1 MPVPAAVAI
10 EPAGAAGLVRSPLN
24 YTGGKFRLLPQILP
38 LLPAGIRTFHDL
50 FAGGGTVAANVP
62 ADRVVARDVIPD
74 LVALLDWLART
85 PAPAVEAAV
94 DALVTRHG
102 LTDSRRH
109 GYARYGCESSAGLA
123 PANRAAYA
131 RLVAA
136 HRRARADEDTDQRA
150 ARFFALVIHGFNHQI
165 RFNARGEWNI
175 AVGKRDFNA
184 RIRANLAAFCD
195 ALQARPVRFL
205 LASYDRL
212 DLRRVRPEDYL
223 YADPPYLLTTAAYNE
238 RGGWTEAHERR
249 LLAFLDRAHAR
260 GLRFGLSNALVH
272 KGRRHALLEDWA
284 RTRGHRIHRLKVSYA
299 NASYRR
305 QGRDL
310 EDREVL
316 ICNHPPGGQPS
327 S

>member
-1 MPVPAAVAI
+1 MSASAATLTN
-10 EPAGAAGLVRSPLN
+10 PLQSRMLVRSPLN

-38 LLPAGIRTFHDL
+38 LLPAQIRTFHDL
-50 FAGGGTVAANVP
+50 FVGGGTVAANAP
-62 ADRVVARDVIPD
+62 AEQVVARDIVPD
-74 LVALLDWLART
+74 LVVLLDWLART
-85 PAPAVEAAV
+85 PSAEVEAAV
-94 DALVTRHG
+94 DALVARHG
-102 LTDSRRH
+102 LSDSRRH
-109 GYARYGCESSAGLA
+109 GYAFYGADSGTGLA
-123 PANRAAYA
+123 AANRDAYT
-131 RLVAA
+131 RLVTL
-136 HRRARADEDTDQRA
+136 HRRACSSEDPDRRA
-150 ARFFALVIHGFNHQI
+150 ARFFVLIIYGFNHQI
-165 RFNARGEWNI
+165 RFNAQGQWNI

-184 RIRANLAAFCD
+184 RIRANLADFCA

-238 RGGWTEAHERR
+238 RGGWSETHERR
-249 LLAFLDRAHAR
+249 LLAFLDRAHGR

-272 KGRRHALLEDWA
+272 KGRRHTLLEEWA
-284 RTRGHRIHRLKVSYA
+284 HARGYRIHLLNASYA

-316 ICNHPPGGQPS
+316 VCNHPPGA
-327 S
+327 

>member
-1 MPVPAAVAI
+1 MSASADAATDPVRSQT
-10 EPAGAAGLVRSPLN
+10 LVRSPLN

-38 LLPAGIRTFHDL
+38 RLPARIRTFHDL
-50 FAGGGTVAANVP
+50 FAGGGNVAANAP
-62 ADRVVARDVIPD
+62 AEQVVARDVVPD

-85 PAPAVEAAV
+85 PSAKVEAAI
-94 DALVTRHG
+94 DALVSRHG

-109 GYARYGCESSAGLA
+109 GYAFYGTDSGMGLA
-123 PANRAAYA
+123 AANRDGYA
-131 RLVAA
+131 RLVAV
-136 HRRARADEDTDQRA
+136 HRRARSSEDPDRRA

-165 RFNARGEWNI
+165 RFNAQGHWNI

-184 RIRANLAAFCD
+184 RIRANLADFCA

-205 LASYDRL
+205 LASYHQI

-223 YADPPYLLTTAAYNE
+223 YADPPYLLATAAYNE

-284 RTRGHRIHRLKVSYA
+284 HARGHRIHRLEASYA

-310 EDREVL
+310 EDQEVL
-316 ICNHPPGGQPS
+316 VCNHPPGD
-327 S
+327 

>member
-1 MPVPAAVAI
+1 MPASAAAAT
-10 EPAGAAGLVRSPLN
+10 EPVRSQTLVRSPLN

-38 LLPAGIRTFHDL
+38 LLPARIRTFHDL
-50 FAGGGTVAANVP
+50 FAGGGTVAANAP
-62 ADRVVARDVIPD
+62 ADQVVARDVVPD
-74 LVALLDWLART
+74 LVGLLDWLART
-85 PAPAVEAAV
+85 PAPDSEAAV
-94 DALVTRHG
+94 DALVARHG
-102 LTDSRRH
+102 LSDSRRH
-109 GYARYGCESSAGLA
+109 GYAFYGADSGTGLA
-123 PANRAAYA
+123 AANRDAYA

-136 HRRARADEDTDQRA
+136 HRRARPGEDPDRRA

-165 RFNARGEWNI
+165 RFNAQGHWNI

-184 RIRANLAAFCD
+184 RIRANLADFCA

-284 RTRGHRIHRLKVSYA
+284 RARGHRIHPLEASYA

-310 EDREVL
+310 EDQEVL
-316 ICNHPPGGQPS
+316 VCNHPPGA
-327 S
+327 